1 MKIVIN
7 KGFYKNIKNKIKKTI
22 DTDKCMCHNNNRQ
35 LSVYRRYYMKDLLK
49 SLPDSELR
57 VMMVIWNNSEKM
69 STGEILSELKDEINW
84 KLSTLQVIL
93 SRLTEKGFLKN
104 EKIGRINYY
113 SSIVD
118 FSRYSRNETKNFIR
132 KMYDN
137 SSKKLIASL
146 IEGDDSLTDDDIEE
160 IKKILNRSK

>member
-1 MKIVIN
+1 MEEII
-7 KGFYKNIKNKIKKTI
+7 
-22 DTDKCMCHNNNRQ
+22 
-35 LSVYRRYYMKDLLK
+35 K
-49 SLPDSELR
+49 SLPDSELK
-57 VMMVIWNNSEKM
+57 VMKVIWNNKRKM
-69 STGEILSELKDEINW
+69 STGEIDAELKNETDW

-146 IEGDDSLTDDDIEE
+146 IESDELTDEDIEE
-160 IKKILNRSK
+160 IKNILNRSK

>member
-1 MKIVIN
+1 MEEII
-7 KGFYKNIKNKIKKTI
+7 
-22 DTDKCMCHNNNRQ
+22 
-35 LSVYRRYYMKDLLK
+35 K
-49 SLPDSELR
+49 SLPDSELK
-57 VMMVIWNNSEKM
+57 VMKVIWNNNRKM
-69 STGEILSELKDEINW
+69 STGEIDSELKGETEW

-146 IEGDDSLTDDDIEE
+146 IEGDDSLTDYDIEE

>member
-1 MKIVIN
+1 MEEII
-7 KGFYKNIKNKIKKTI
+7 
-22 DTDKCMCHNNNRQ
+22 
-35 LSVYRRYYMKDLLK
+35 K
-49 SLPDSELR
+49 SLPDSELK
-57 VMMVIWNNSEKM
+57 VMKVIWNNNRKM
-69 STGEILSELKDEINW
+69 STGEIDSELKGETEW

-104 EKIGRINYY
+104 EKRGRINYY

>member
-1 MKIVIN
+1 MEEI
-7 KGFYKNIKNKIKKTI
+7 
-22 DTDKCMCHNNNRQ
+22 M
-35 LSVYRRYYMKDLLK
+35 K
-49 SLPDSELR
+49 SLPDSELK
-57 VMMVIWNNSEKM
+57 VMKIIWNNNRKM
-69 STGEILSELKDEINW
+69 STGEIDAELKSEVEW

-113 SSIVD
+113 YSVVD
-118 FSRYSRNETKNFIR
+118 SFKYTKNETKNFIK

-146 IEGDDSLTDDDIEE
+146 IEGDDTLTDDDIEE
-160 IKKILNRSK
+160 LRNILNRSK

>member
-1 MKIVIN
+1 MEEII
-7 KGFYKNIKNKIKKTI
+7 
-22 DTDKCMCHNNNRQ
+22 
-35 LSVYRRYYMKDLLK
+35 K
-49 SLPDSELR
+49 SLPDSELK
-57 VMMVIWNNSEKM
+57 VMKIIWNNNRKM
-69 STGEILSELKDEINW
+69 STGEIDSELKEETEW

-146 IEGDDSLTDDDIEE
+146 IESDELTDEDIDE
-160 IKKILNRSK
+160 IKNILNRSK

>member
-1 MKIVIN
+1 MEEII
-7 KGFYKNIKNKIKKTI
+7 
-22 DTDKCMCHNNNRQ
+22 
-35 LSVYRRYYMKDLLK
+35 K
-49 SLPDSELR
+49 SLPDSELK
-57 VMMVIWNNSEKM
+57 VMKVIWNNNRKM
-69 STGEILSELKDEINW
+69 STGEIDSELKGETEW

>member
-1 MKIVIN
+1 MEEI
-7 KGFYKNIKNKIKKTI
+7 F
-22 DTDKCMCHNNNRQ
+22 
-35 LSVYRRYYMKDLLK
+35 K
-49 SLPDSELR
+49 SLPDSELK
-57 VMMVIWNNSEKM
+57 VMKIVWNNNKKM
-69 STGEILSELKDEINW
+69 STGEIDAILKDEVDW

-113 SSIVD
+113 SPIVD
-118 FSRYSRNETKNFIR
+118 SSKYTRHETKNFIR

-146 IEGDDSLTDDDIEE
+146 IEGDDMLTDEDIEE
-160 IKKILNRSK
+160 IKRMLDRSK

>member
-1 MKIVIN
+1 MEEII
-7 KGFYKNIKNKIKKTI
+7 
-22 DTDKCMCHNNNRQ
+22 
-35 LSVYRRYYMKDLLK
+35 K
-49 SLPDSELR
+49 SLPDSELK
-57 VMMVIWNNSEKM
+57 VMKVIWNNDRKM
-69 STGEILSELKDEINW
+69 STGEIDAELKNETDW

-93 SRLTEKGFLKN
+93 SRLTEKGFLRN

-118 FSRYSRNETKNFIR
+118 FSKYSRNETKNFIR

-146 IEGDDSLTDDDIEE
+146 IESDELTDEDIEE
-160 IKKILNRSK
+160 IKNILNRSK